1 MKKYVLLFLFIHFSC
16 LAGVA
21 QESHLDFMGF
31 PMGVTIDDFTKQ
43 LRQRYPLQKRVGGDR
58 YYIYKGSIYGRDSYL
73 KAEYTKRSRLVYKI
87 TVTPKFIDQN
97 ALADSLVAH
106 YGEAIE
112 VQNGMRW
119 NVEGGTI
126 FLYMPQGYDPVLMYF
141 DEQAV
146 AKFREEGE

>member
-1 MKKYVLLFLFIHFSC
+1 M
-16 LAGVA
+16 
-21 QESHLDFMGF
+21 
-31 PMGVTIDDFTKQ
+31 
-43 LRQRYPLQKRVGGDR
+43 GGDR

-106 YGEAIE
+106 HGEAIE
-112 VQNGMRW
+112 VQGGMRW